1 MSDNTLKFKVMEG
14 DQIHPENTKESDE
27 TTEEEANGRAKPEAI
42 DLSKPF
48 DLFNCTEDEILR
60 ETESFMEQWQSNNER
75 AMAGASTESF
85 YSGDCGED
93 YFIHL
98 VASR

>member
-1 MSDNTLKFKVMEG
+1 MMEG

-27 TTEEEANGRAKPEAI
+27 TSEEEANGRAKPEAI

-48 DLFNCTEDEILR
+48 DLFNCTEEEMLR
-60 ETESFMEQWQSNNER
+60 ETESFMEQWHSNNER
-75 AMAGASTESF
+75 AMAGASTEGF